1 MTSNDSAGAVAKK
14 FDFFQAFWKGEGA
27 FPILFTQPHLAK
39 GALYCRHDLVEQHRS
54 IEKHL
59 EERLQEVEPHLRLI
73 DDGIPTVRAD
83 MGTTLLP
90 SGLGLEIKIQADLH
104 PWLTQHFSPEELL
117 TRKSPVRVKD
127 FLHNEV
133 AFAEA
138 FYRLFFER
146 KRQGL
151 IPETVYPYVPETE
164 GIFDLSHL
172 LIGTELF
179 LLLEDR
185 PELAHRIQ
193 RKSLE
198 LYRVSTRFFKELLG
212 EQPKSMV
219 HGHGMPIGVWF
230 PDTGARISEDSCTLL
245 SGAMIRELCLPYIQQ
260 SARPFGRLFLHYC
273 GYHLEFLR
281 LACELEEI
289 STLNLGNPEMY
300 DLEEVMA
307 ICGSTDTVLFGH
319 IPRQGHE
326 EAENYLHRLAGLC
339 RKSRARLILVSDYQ
353 PESREEKAALVE
365 CWHKLTA
372 VGP

>member
-1 MTSNDSAGAVAKK
+1 MTRIDSANAAARK
-14 FDFFQAFWKGEGA
+14 FEFYQSFWEGEGA

-39 GALYCRHDLVEQHRS
+39 GKAYCRHNLIEQHRS

-59 EERLQEVEPHLRLI
+59 EERLLEVEPHLALI

-90 SGLGLEIKIQADLH
+90 SGLGLEIKLHTDLH

-117 TRKSPVRVKD
+117 SRKAPMRAED
-127 FLHNEV
+127 FLQNEA
-133 AFAEA
+133 AFAAA
-138 FYRLFFER
+138 FYHLFLER
-146 KRQGL
+146 RSQGM
-151 IPETVYPYVPETE
+151 IPGTVYPYVPETE
-164 GIFDLSHL
+164 GVFDISHL

-179 LLLEDR
+179 FLLEDQ

-193 RKSLE
+193 RRSLE
-198 LYRVSTRFFKELLG
+198 LYLVATRFFKKLLG
-212 EQPKSMV
+212 ERPTSMV

-230 PDTGARISEDSCTLL
+230 PDTGGRISEDSCTLL
-245 SGAMIRELCLPYIQQ
+245 SAAMIREFCLPYIQEG
-260 SARPFGRLFLHYC
+260 AHFFGRLFLHYC
-273 GYHLEFLR
+273 GSHLEFLR
-281 LACELEEI
+281 MACELEEI

-326 EAENYLHRLAGLC
+326 DAENYLHRLAGLC
-339 RKSRARLILVSDYQ
+339 HKFQARLILVADYQ
-353 PESREEKAALVE
+353 PESQEEKAALVE

-372 VGP
+372 VR

>member
-1 MTSNDSAGAVAKK
+1 MTKNDSAKAVAKK
-14 FDFFQAFWKGEGA
+14 FEFFHAFWKGEGA
-27 FPILFTQPHLAK
+27 FPILFTQPHHAK
-39 GALYCRHDLVEQHRS
+39 GKAYCRYNLIEQHGS

-59 EERLQEVEPHLRLI
+59 EERLLEVEPHLALI
-73 DDGIPTVRAD
+73 DDGIPTIRAD

-90 SGLGLEIKIQADLH
+90 SGLGLEIKLQADLH

-117 TRKSPVRVKD
+117 SQKGPFQVED
-127 FLHNEV
+127 FSQNEV
-133 AFAEA
+133 AFAVA

-146 KRQGL
+146 KRQGM

-179 LLLEDR
+179 LLLEDQ

-193 RKSLE
+193 RRSLE
-198 LYRVSTRFFKELLG
+198 LYLVATRFFKKLLG
-212 EQPKSMV
+212 EQPKSMI

-230 PDTGARISEDSCTLL
+230 PDTGGRISEDSCTLV
-245 SGAMIRELCLPYIQQ
+245 SAAMIREFCLPYIQEG
-260 SARPFGRLFLHYC
+260 ARFFGRLFLHYC
-273 GYHLEFLR
+273 GYHPEFLR
-281 LACELEEI
+281 MACELEEI

-300 DLEEVMA
+300 DLENVMA
-307 ICGSTDTVLFGH
+307 ICGTTDTVLFGH

-326 EAENYLHRLAGLC
+326 GAENYLHRLAGLC
-339 RKSRARLILVSDYQ
+339 RKFQARLILVSDYQ
-353 PESREEKAALVE
+353 PENREEKAALVE

-372 VGP
+372 VR